1 MAIFNFC
8 IKLFKNLNNDVP
20 LVKAN
25 AAPAKNERGLLTTY
39 NREMFPYPINE
50 VDYTKEKA
58 LCY

>member
-25 AAPAKNERGLLTTY
+25 AAPAKNERELLTTY